1 MKIPWVRTMTS
12 KGIMYWKISALSVLL
27 TCFPITIVSAINWHV
42 GNQHL
47 IKQYQHNN
55 EQLIHDTSQQI
66 DDQITQLIQYS
77 LHMIAN
83 PIFKSSIADMNFLNE
98 VEITQEL
105 SDTLDF
111 IENGYPLIDQ
121 AYLYIENQNKVMQST
136 LGLRSLDNPADSTS
150 WKSIMNEDK
159 GIFWTNTLVRP
170 FSKGGSKNAI
180 VMKLPFNS
188 QHPFGA
194 LVLYVNPS
202 KFNLNANSGQ
212 ISYVLDGEDTLIG
225 QSEASKQYPDVLPRI
240 QEYLSTNNRS
250 YNSQFHFQL
259 RVNNDVLLMNTLSF
273 SKMGSIWT
281 YVSGTPSS
289 AITAPT
295 QPYKQVVLIYW
306 AISLLI
312 ALGLSWFASQRMYK
326 PIRKIVDMFKEE
338 KAKNPSQYNEM
349 EYIEEKWK
357 QHRFAAESVQNQLN
371 VSIPKVR
378 EAFINQFVSGQATH
392 FTESEIKEKLQ
403 ALQLDITDQHF
414 SVVLCQ
420 PYTLSRDRGQLT
432 ANDDQLFTYA
442 AINLLQQMSESM
454 TSYIHTINFMDSSF
468 ALILI
473 FPSPSSSEELKKQ
486 LMQLSTDMIDTLREV
501 LTMQAT
507 IIVNGPTY
515 SWSNI
520 PFLLEQAKKALNYR
534 SFISDS
540 QLLDAPIVLEQVN
553 MQSDFPLELEQEF
566 THTLNL
572 GLEEE
577 SVEILTR
584 LVMALQ
590 NDGAPEWVVHQV
602 LMRLKNNL
610 YRSMLQSGHNPYAL
624 YDGVKLQK
632 ELKALHDSTACIHWF
647 TTNIIRPYMDILNKS
662 YQHSIKHIVDRI
674 ILTINENYMCDL
686 SLETFANEAN
696 VSVSQLSKA
705 FRQMTG
711 TNYIDYLTSI
721 KINHC
726 KQLLIATDMKIHEIA
741 KTVGYQPPY
750 FNRMFKRLE
759 DLTPG
764 QYREQFKS
772 TIPNRKSHSPH

>member
-1 MKIPWVRTMTS
+1 MKTPWATKRSS
-12 KGIMYWKISALSVLL
+12 KGIMYWKISALSILL
-27 TCFPITIVSAINWHV
+27 TCLPITIVSAINWNV
-42 GNQHL
+42 GNQYL

-55 EQLIHDTSQQI
+55 EQLLQDTSRQI

-83 PIFKSSIADMNFLNE
+83 PIFKSSIANMNFVNE
-98 VEITQEL
+98 FETTQEL

-136 LGLRSLDNPADSTS
+136 LGLRSLDSPAASS
-150 WKSIMNEDK
+150 AWKSLMNEDK
-159 GIFWTNTLVRP
+159 GIFWTNNLIRP
-170 FSKGGSKNAI
+170 FNKDDSKNAI

-188 QHPFGA
+188 QKPFGA

-202 KFNLNANSGQ
+202 KFHLNSNSEQ

-225 QSEASKQYPDVLPRI
+225 QSDASKEYPNALPSI
-240 QEYLSTNNRS
+240 QEFLSANGRS
-250 YNSQFHFQL
+250 YDSEFHFRL
-259 RVNNDVLLMNTLSF
+259 PVDNDVMLMNTLSF
-273 SKMGSIWT
+273 WKLGSIWT
-281 YVSGTPSS
+281 YVSGTPAS
-289 AITAPT
+289 AITAPN

-312 ALGLSWFASQRMYK
+312 ALGVSWFASHRMYK
-326 PIRKIVDMFKEE
+326 PIRKIVDLFKEE
-338 KAKNPSQYNEM
+338 KTKDPSQYNEI

-357 QHRFAAESVQNQLN
+357 QHRFAAESLQNQLN

-392 FTESEIKEKLQ
+392 LTESEIKEKLL

-414 SVVLCQ
+414 AVLICR
-420 PYTLSRDRGQLT
+420 PYTLSRDSGPLT
-432 ANDDQLFTYA
+432 AKDDQLLTYA
-442 AINLLQQMSESM
+442 SINVLQQLSEPV
-454 TSYIHTINFMDSSF
+454 TSYMHTINFMDSSF
-468 ALILI
+468 AMILI
-473 FPSPSSSEELKKQ
+473 FPSSSSSDERKEQ
-486 LMQLSTDMIDTLREV
+486 LMQLSTEMIHTLRDV
-501 LTMQAT
+501 LNMKAT
-507 IIVNGPTY
+507 IIMNGPTR
-515 SWSNI
+515 SWSNV

-540 QLLDAPIVLEQVN
+540 QLLDAELVLEQVN

-590 NDGAPEWVVHQV
+590 NGGAPEWVVHQV

-610 YRSMLQSGHNPYAL
+610 YRAMLQSGHNPYAL

-632 ELKALHDSTACIHWF
+632 ELMELHDSNACIHWF
-647 TTNIIRPYMDILNKS
+647 RTNIIRPYIEILNKS
-662 YQHSIKHIVDRI
+662 YQHSIKHVVDQI
-674 ILTINENYMCDL
+674 ITTINENYMCDL
-686 SLETFANEAN
+686 SLETFASEAN
-696 VSVSQLSKA
+696 VSISQLSKA

-711 TNYIDYLTSI
+711 TNYIDYLTSF
-721 KINHC
+721 KINHS
-726 KQLLIATDMKIHEIA
+726 KQLLITTDMKIHEIA
-741 KTVGYQPPY
+741 KCVGYQPPY

-764 QYREQFKS
+764 QYREQFKV
-772 TIPNRKSHSPH
+772 

>member
-1 MKIPWVRTMTS
+1 MKTPWARKLSS
-12 KGIMYWKISALSVLL
+12 KGIMYWKLSALSILL
-27 TCFPITIVSAINWHV
+27 TCLPITIVSAINWNV
-42 GNQHL
+42 GNQYL

-55 EQLIHDTSQQI
+55 EQLLQDTSRQI

-83 PIFKSSIADMNFLNE
+83 PIFKSSIANMNFVNE
-98 VEITQEL
+98 FEMTLEL

-136 LGLRSLDNPADSTS
+136 LGLRSLDSPAAASS
-150 WKSIMNEDK
+150 WKSLMNEDK
-159 GIFWTNTLVRP
+159 GIFWTNKLIRP
-170 FSKGGSKNAI
+170 FNKDDSKNAI

-188 QHPFGA
+188 QKPFGA

-202 KFNLNANSGQ
+202 KFHLNSNSEQ

-225 QSEASKQYPDVLPRI
+225 QSDASKDYPNALPRI
-240 QEYLSTNNRS
+240 QEFLSANGRS
-250 YNSQFHFQL
+250 YDSEFHFRL
-259 RVNNDVLLMNTLSF
+259 PVDNDVMLMNTLSF
-273 SKMGSIWT
+273 WKLGSIWT
-281 YVSGTPSS
+281 YVSGTPAS
-289 AITAPT
+289 AITAPN

-312 ALGLSWFASQRMYK
+312 ALGVSWFASHRMYK
-326 PIRKIVDMFKEE
+326 PIRKIVDLFKEE
-338 KAKNPSQYNEM
+338 KAKDPSQYNEI

-357 QHRFAAESVQNQLN
+357 QHRFAAESLQNQLN

-392 FTESEIKEKLQ
+392 LTESEIKEKLL

-414 SVVLCQ
+414 SVIICR
-420 PYTLSRDRGQLT
+420 PYTLSRDSGPLT
-432 ANDDQLFTYA
+432 ARDDQLLTYA
-442 AINLLQQMSESM
+442 AINVLQQLSEPV
-454 TSYIHTINFMDSSF
+454 TSYMHTINFMDSSF
-468 ALILI
+468 AMILI
-473 FPSPSSSEELKKQ
+473 FPSSSSSDELKKQ
-486 LMQLSTDMIDTLREV
+486 LLQLSTDMIHTLRDV
-501 LTMQAT
+501 LNMKAT
-507 IIVNGPTY
+507 IIMNGPTH
-515 SWSNI
+515 SWSNV

-540 QLLDAPIVLEQVN
+540 QLLDAELVLEQVN

-590 NDGAPEWVVHQV
+590 NGGAPEWVVHQV

-610 YRSMLQSGHNPYAL
+610 YRAMLQSGHNPYAL

-632 ELKALHDSTACIHWF
+632 ELMELHDSNACIHWF
-647 TTNIIRPYMDILNKS
+647 RTNIIRPYIEILNKS
-662 YQHSIKHIVDRI
+662 YEHSIKHVVDQI
-674 ILTINENYMCDL
+674 ISTINENYMCDL
-686 SLETFANEAN
+686 SLETFASEAN
-696 VSVSQLSKA
+696 VSISQLSKA

-726 KQLLIATDMKIHEIA
+726 KQLLITTDMKIHEIA
-741 KTVGYQPPY
+741 KSAGYQPPY

-764 QYREQFKS
+764 QYREQFKV
-772 TIPNRKSHSPH
+772 

>member
-1 MKIPWVRTMTS
+1 MKTPWARKLSS
-12 KGIMYWKISALSVLL
+12 KGIMYWKLSALSILL
-27 TCFPITIVSAINWHV
+27 TCLPITIVSAINWNV
-42 GNQHL
+42 GNQYL

-55 EQLIHDTSQQI
+55 EQLLQDTSRQI

-83 PIFKSSIADMNFLNE
+83 PIFKSSIANMNFVNE
-98 VEITQEL
+98 FEMTLEL

-136 LGLRSLDNPADSTS
+136 LGLRSLDSPAAASS
-150 WKSIMNEDK
+150 WKSLMNEDK
-159 GIFWTNTLVRP
+159 GIFWTNKLIRP
-170 FSKGGSKNAI
+170 FNKDDSKNAI

-188 QHPFGA
+188 QKPFGA

-202 KFNLNANSGQ
+202 KFHLNSNSEQ

-225 QSEASKQYPDVLPRI
+225 QSDASKDYPNALPRI
-240 QEYLSTNNRS
+240 QEFLSANGRS
-250 YNSQFHFQL
+250 YDSEFHFQL
-259 RVNNDVLLMNTLSF
+259 PVDNDVMLMNTLSF
-273 SKMGSIWT
+273 WKLGSIWT
-281 YVSGTPSS
+281 YVSGTPAS
-289 AITAPT
+289 AITAPN

-312 ALGLSWFASQRMYK
+312 ALGVSWFASHRMYK
-326 PIRKIVDMFKEE
+326 PIRKIVDLFKEE
-338 KAKNPSQYNEM
+338 KAKDPSQYNEI

-357 QHRFAAESVQNQLN
+357 QHRFAAESLQNQLN

-392 FTESEIKEKLQ
+392 LTESEIKEKLL

-414 SVVLCQ
+414 SVIICR
-420 PYTLSRDRGQLT
+420 PYTLSRDSGPLT
-432 ANDDQLFTYA
+432 ARDDQLLTYA
-442 AINLLQQMSESM
+442 AINVLQQLSEPV
-454 TSYIHTINFMDSSF
+454 TSYMHTINFMDSSF
-468 ALILI
+468 AMILI
-473 FPSPSSSEELKKQ
+473 FPSSSSSDELKKQ
-486 LMQLSTDMIDTLREV
+486 LLQLSTDMIHTLRDV
-501 LTMQAT
+501 LNMKAT
-507 IIVNGPTY
+507 IIMNGPTR
-515 SWSNI
+515 SWSNV

-540 QLLDAPIVLEQVN
+540 QLLDAELVLEQVN

-590 NDGAPEWVVHQV
+590 NGGAPEWVVHQV

-610 YRSMLQSGHNPYAL
+610 YRAMLQSGHNPYAL

-632 ELKALHDSTACIHWF
+632 ELMELHDSNACIHWF
-647 TTNIIRPYMDILNKS
+647 RTNIIRPYIEILNKS
-662 YQHSIKHIVDRI
+662 YEHSIKHVVDQI
-674 ILTINENYMCDL
+674 ITTINENYMCDL
-686 SLETFANEAN
+686 SLETFASEAN
-696 VSVSQLSKA
+696 VSISQLSKA

-726 KQLLIATDMKIHEIA
+726 KQLLITTDMKIHEIA
-741 KTVGYQPPY
+741 KSAGYQPPY

-764 QYREQFKS
+764 QYREQFKV
-772 TIPNRKSHSPH
+772 